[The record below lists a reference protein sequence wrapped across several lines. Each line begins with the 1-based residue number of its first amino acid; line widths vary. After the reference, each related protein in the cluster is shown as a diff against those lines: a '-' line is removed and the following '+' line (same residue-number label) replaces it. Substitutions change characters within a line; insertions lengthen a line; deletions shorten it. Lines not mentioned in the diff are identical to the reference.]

1 LILQAKNK
9 KITLAKKIK
18 LDWSWKFLGGT
29 KSNLIEAGNSL
40 AARNQT

>member
-1 LILQAKNK
+1 LELEIPWRH
-9 KITLAKKIK
+9 KIK
-18 LDWSWKFLGGT
+18 PDWSWKFLGGT